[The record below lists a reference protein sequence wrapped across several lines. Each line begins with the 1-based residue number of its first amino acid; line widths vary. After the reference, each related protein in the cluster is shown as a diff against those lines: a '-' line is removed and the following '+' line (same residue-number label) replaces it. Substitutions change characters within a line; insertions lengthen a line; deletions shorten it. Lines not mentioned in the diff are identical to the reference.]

1 VVRLLNEYMAM
12 MVGIIVNYGGHANKF
27 IGDGILAIFCDED
40 QGATTGDHAFRAV
53 RCATRMV
60 MAQSQFQTGA
70 GIHTGPAVV
79 GNVGSAD
86 KMEYTVLGDT
96 VNLASRLESL
106 NKEHHTKLLMSGAT
120 QSLLGPQVETV
131 HLGEVPVR
139 GKAVPIHLYTV
150 KALVPKAV
158 VNA

>member
-1 VVRLLNEYMAM
+1 
-12 MVGIIVNYGGHANKF
+12 MV
-27 IGDGILAIFCDED
+27 
-40 QGATTGDHAFRAV
+40 T
-53 RCATRMV
+53 
-60 MAQSQFQTGA
+60 AQSQFQTGA

-120 QSLLGPQVETV
+120 QSLVGSKVETV

-139 GKAVPIHLYTV
+139 GKAVPINLYTV
-150 KALVPKAV
+150 ATLVPKAV

>member
-1 VVRLLNEYMAM
+1 VVQLLNEYMST
-12 MVGIIVNYGGHANKF
+12 MVGIIVMYHGHVNKF
-27 IGDGILAIFCDED
+27 IGDGILAVFSDDDE
-40 QGATTGDHAFRAV
+40 GVERGDHALRAV

-60 MAQSQFQTGA
+60 TANSPFETGA
-70 GIHTGPAVV
+70 GIHTGVVVV

-106 NKEHHTKLLMSGAT
+106 NKEHHTKLLMTGTT
-120 QSLLGPQVETV
+120 QARLGDLVETS
-131 HLGEVPVR
+131 HLGQAPVR
-139 GKAVPIHLYTV
+139 GKALPIDLYTV
-150 KALVPKAV
+150 ASLVVKAA